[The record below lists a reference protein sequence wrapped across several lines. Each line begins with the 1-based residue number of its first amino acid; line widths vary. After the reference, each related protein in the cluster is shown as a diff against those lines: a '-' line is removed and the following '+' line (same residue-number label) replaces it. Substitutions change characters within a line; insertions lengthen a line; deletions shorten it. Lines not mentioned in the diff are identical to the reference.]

1 MENQEEL
8 SQKNAEIRK
17 RIDEAIRKIDN
28 VIQINY
34 MQKKRLM
41 VMEVEIKSLEKQM
54 MRKPFSILNL
64 FKKN

>member
-28 VIQINY
+28 AIQINY